1 METNSIV
8 DQGNVEPDGT
18 RVEAKATPHP
28 SEVRVPWQGLTLE
41 PPDHP
46 FWQMMRRIWADAE
59 KAGLKSRSVE
69 VVEADRKRY
78 RDEIDEEIAE
88 VGRLQDECRQSR
100 DEAERRSEEEQ

>member
-1 METNSIV
+1 METNTIV

-18 RVEAKATPHP
+18 QAEDKATPP
-28 SEVRVPWQGLTLE
+28 SGEARVPWHGLTLD

-69 VVEADRKRY
+69 EVEADRKRY

-88 VGRLQDECRQSR
+88 VGRLQDECRRSR
-100 DEAERRSEEEQ
+100 DEAERPSEEGQ